1 MYIFQTVSYFF
12 VATVKYW
19 QLLLIKPYFLVLKKY
34 FTEKISQIRVETIK
48 LIDVFKNYSEK
59 SNPLEIIPVTVKNF
73 AHFFCITNKILECDK
88 LYLFLFRDEIQT
100 DKKVP
105 TKHRNHLKDL
115 TNVKT
120 QVVCTDEQ
128 IQKKC
133 LSV

>member
-1 MYIFQTVSYFF
+1 M
-12 VATVKYW
+12 
-19 QLLLIKPYFLVLKKY
+19 
-34 FTEKISQIRVETIK
+34 ETIK

-73 AHFFCITNKILECDK
+73 AHFFCITNKILESDK

-100 DKKVP
+100 DKKIP
-105 TKHRNHLKDL
+105 TKHRNHLKHL

-128 IQKKC
+128 IQKKMFIC
-133 LSV
+133 LEIKR